1 MESQTYSYRN
11 QFLHRAVFNVI
22 NRIRQSYKED
32 LIGSSIYHSTLADA
46 VKLRDTFHQ
55 KDNTEIEKKLKK
67 IAEKVGTWSF
77 QELLELF
84 VGAEYES
91 YFGYEQNE
99 QIEFYNSTFF
109 PNLCMPGPDIFD
121 LLGPVASS
129 LKGSIE
135 PATFNVVSKSTGRQ
149 EINTGCLLVLC
160 EDQSLCVL
168 GQFVKDTPE
177 YYCKQYT
184 FLDELK
190 KDTLSKTKLP
200 DKFAEK
206 YIKYMTL
213 KDFSSALSEQLV
225 IRIHNAHQDAQK
237 YAKLDN
243 KQIIKK
249 FKKCTAEDKREFLT
263 IILMEK
269 ISPNVLS
276 DMVKSC
282 QPEEYNDIFSSLH
295 LEMQEKL
302 HKYKAVGEINSI
314 LKKRKREPKNSLE
327 DQIIESGAPEEGI
340 NKALRKLQAIQSSR
354 DGDAKAEKFLE
365 GFLKIPFG
373 VYQEERILNNTR
385 KIIKRGENL
394 RKRLKVS
401 TEDGKIVRE
410 SQFKKFI
417 NKAKKLVKHK
427 RSVTKFSKDS
437 KTHKAE
443 KRRYLSSARKVL
455 DKAVYGHAQAKN
467 QIERI
472 LAQWLNGQ
480 QRGTIIGLQGP
491 PGNGKTSLIQ
501 RGLAKC
507 LKDKTGNEHPFVFI
521 PLGGLSNGSSLLGH
535 SYTYVGSVWGRIVDG
550 LIQSKCMNPIFFFDE
565 LDKVSSTERGQEI
578 ISVLTH
584 LTDATQNNKFYD
596 EYFQGIP
603 LDLSRAM
610 FVFTFN
616 NANKIDRI
624 LRDRIHIINTNAL
637 QLTEKVVISQK
648 YLLPPILEEVGFSQ
662 NDITFDESEV
672 KQIIEEFTA
681 EAGVRKLK
689 EILYQIVREVNRKV
703 IMENLELPIKLE
715 KEFILDVLKR
725 KYQIN
730 HTKIH
735 SKPMV
740 GVMNGLYASSTG
752 LGGITKI
759 EVSKGFS
766 AKGVMDLQLTGNQGD
781 IMKESMSCARTV
793 AWNHLTPDEQ
803 KKIKKQEF
811 ALHVHCPSGAT
822 PKDGPSAG
830 GAITLAMISLLK
842 GITLPNNIAMT
853 GEIDLQG
860 NITEIGGLSEKLLG
874 AKKAGVQQV
883 YIPKDNEKDLNR
895 ILEDQLI
902 VLDDEFKVDTV
913 EHIDT
918 LTEKLF

>member
-1 MESQTYSYRN
+1 MESQPYNYRN
-11 QFLHRAVFNVI
+11 QFLQQTVLNVI
-22 NRIRQSYKED
+22 NRIHQSYKED
-32 LIGSSIYHSTLADA
+32 LISASIYHSILADA
-46 VKLRDTFHQ
+46 FRLRDTFHQ
-55 KDNTEIEKKLKK
+55 KNNNQIEKELKH

-77 QELLELF
+77 HELLELF
-84 VGAEYES
+84 VGEDYQS
-91 YFGYEQNE
+91 YFDLTE
-99 QIEFYNSTFF
+99 QIEFYNQTFY

-129 LKGSIE
+129 LRGSIE
-135 PATFNVVSKSTGRQ
+135 PATFNVISKSAGRT

-160 EDQSLCVL
+160 DDQSLCVL
-168 GQFVKDTPE
+168 GNFVKDTTE
-177 YYCKQYT
+177 YYCKQYA
-184 FLDELK
+184 FLNKLKDE
-190 KDTLSKTKLP
+190 TLEKTKLP
-200 DKFAEK
+200 DKFAER

-213 KDFSSALSEQLV
+213 KDFSTSLSEQLV
-225 IRIHNAHQDAQK
+225 VRIHNAHQDSKK
-237 YAKLDN
+237 YAKMESKNL
-243 KQIIKK
+243 IKK
-249 FKKCTAEDKREFLT
+249 FKKYNTEEKREFLT

-269 ISPNVLS
+269 ISPNLLS
-276 DMVKSC
+276 ELVKSC
-282 QPEEYNDIFSSLH
+282 KPKEYNEIFSSLH

-314 LKKRKREPKNSLE
+314 LNKRKRDSKDSMEE
-327 DQIIESGAPEEGI
+327 QILSSGAPDEGI
-340 NKALRKLQAIQSSR
+340 NKALRKLQSIQSSR

-394 RKRLKVS
+394 RKRLKIS
-401 TEDGKIVRE
+401 TDEGKIVRE
-410 SQFKKFI
+410 SQFSKFI
-417 NKAKKLVKHK
+417 EKAQNLLKHK
-427 RSVTKFSKDS
+427 RSVKKFTKDS

-443 KRRYLSSARKVL
+443 KRRYLTSARRTL
-455 DKAVYGHAQAKN
+455 DKAIYGHPQAKD

-507 LKDKTGNEHPFVFI
+507 LKDKTGNDHPFVFI
-521 PLGGLSNGSSLLGH
+521 PLGGMTNGSALLGH

-565 LDKVSSTERGQEI
+565 LDKVSLTERGQEI

-584 LTDATQNNKFYD
+584 LTDTTQNQKFYD

-616 NANKIDRI
+616 NENRIDRI
-624 LRDRIHIINTNAL
+624 LRDRIHIIKTNAL
-637 QLTEKVVISQK
+637 QLPEKVVISQK
-648 YLLPPILEEVGFSQ
+648 YLLPPILEEVGFSPQ
-662 NDITFDESEV
+662 DIVIDETEV
-672 KQIIEEFTA
+672 RQIVEEFTA

-703 IMENLELPIKLE
+703 IMEDLELPIKLD
-715 KEFILDVLKR
+715 KDFILDILKR

-730 HTKIH
+730 HSKIH
-735 SKPMV
+735 SQPMV
-740 GVMNGLYASSTG
+740 GVMNGLYANSTG

-766 AKGVMDLQLTGNQGD
+766 SKGALDLQLTGNQGD

-793 AWNHLTPDEQ
+793 AWNHLTQEEKENIEKQ
-803 KKIKKQEF
+803 KF
-811 ALHVHCPSGAT
+811 SLHVHCPSGAT

-842 GITLPNNIAMT
+842 GVALPNDIAMT

-874 AKKAGVQQV
+874 AKKAGVKQV
-883 YIPKDNEKDLNR
+883 YIPKDNQKDLTR
-895 ILEDQLI
+895 ILEDDLIQL
-902 VLDDEFKVDTV
+902 DEDFKVDVV
-913 EHIDT
+913 EHIST
-918 LTEKLF
+918 LTDKLF